1 MIFNLVDAYNRFL
14 NWLYLLYNPKTNKM
28 KEKRRL
34 EILSEPHQLVISTL
48 VIGGIVVFAVY
59 GLVINVFN

>member
-1 MIFNLVDAYNRFL
+1 MTFSLVDALPIRKD
-14 NWLYLLYNPKTNKM
+14 WLYLLYNPKTNKM

-48 VIGGIVVFAVY
+48 VIGGIIVFAVY

>member
-1 MIFNLVDAYNRFL
+1 MVIFT
-14 NWLYLLYNPKTNKM
+14 YNPKTNKM

>member
-1 MIFNLVDAYNRFL
+1 M
-14 NWLYLLYNPKTNKM
+14 K

-34 EILSEPHQLVISTL
+34 EILSEPHQLIISTL
-48 VIGGIVVFAVY
+48 VIGGIIVFAVC